1 MIESIP
7 IWAMFIGSAV
17 LVVASIELGYRM
29 GHRSHRRSAEEK
41 ESPVSAIAGSVLGL
55 LAFMLAFTFGLVS
68 NRYDAKKTLVREEA
82 NAIGTA
88 WLRADLLPAG
98 DRAEAQELLREYL
111 ELRLE
116 FVQSKKFEADKLALA
131 LAESTRIQNRL
142 WGMAIADAPPGP
154 MNPNMAALYLDAL
167 NRVFDLGALRKAVG
181 AQARVPASIWFVLSA
196 LMVLG
201 MMAVGYQTGVS
212 GSRRSNARVILA
224 LSFSLVI
231 ALIVELDRPDSG
243 FIRVSQQPQIDLLND
258 MGGPTSAANLPSPSK
273 HSQ

>member
-1 MIESIP
+1 MTGIMP

-17 LVVASIELGYRM
+17 LVVASIELGYLM
-29 GHRSHRRSAEEK
+29 GYRSHRRSEEEK
-41 ESPVSAIAGSVLGL
+41 ESPVSAIAASVLGL
-55 LAFMLAFTFGLVS
+55 LAFMLAFSFGIVS
-68 NRYDAKKTLVREEA
+68 NRYDAKKTLMREEA

-98 DRAEAQELLREYL
+98 ERAEAKELLREYL
-111 ELRLE
+111 ETRLD
-116 FVQSKKFEADKLALA
+116 FVQSQKLQADKLAFV
-131 LAESTRIQNRL
+131 LAETARIQNRL
-142 WGMAIADAPPGP
+142 WGMAVADAPPGP
-154 MNPNMAALYLDAL
+154 MHPNMAALYLDAL

-181 AQARVPASIWFVLSA
+181 LQARVPASIWVALSA

-231 ALIVELDRPDSG
+231 VLIVELDRPDSG
-243 FIRVSQQPQIDLLND
+243 IIRVSQQPQIDLLND
-258 MGGPTSAANLPSPSK
+258 MGGATGAAKLPSP
-273 HSQ
+273 

>member
-7 IWAMFIGSAV
+7 IWAMFIGSSV
-17 LVVASIELGYRM
+17 LVVASIELGYRL

-41 ESPVSAIAGSVLGL
+41 ESPVSAIAASVLGL

-98 DRAEAQELLREYL
+98 DRAEAKELLREYL
-111 ELRLE
+111 EMRLN
-116 FVQSKKFEADKLALA
+116 FAQSKKLQADKLTLA

-142 WGMAIADAPPGP
+142 WGMAVADAPPGP
-154 MNPNMAALYLDAL
+154 MNPPLAALYLDAL
-167 NRVFDLGALRKAVG
+167 NNVFDLGALRKAEG
-181 AQARVPASIWFVLSA
+181 LQARVPESIWFALSA

-201 MMAVGYQTGVS
+201 MMSVGYQTGVS

-258 MGGPTSAANLPSPSK
+258 MGGPTGAAKLPRP
-273 HSQ
+273 

>member
-7 IWAMFIGSAV
+7 IWAMFIGSSV
-17 LVVASIELGYRM
+17 LVVASIELGYRL

-41 ESPVSAIAGSVLGL
+41 ESPVSAIAASVLGL

-68 NRYDAKKTLVREEA
+68 NRYDAKKALVREEA

-88 WLRADLLPAG
+88 WLRADLLPSG
-98 DRAEAQELLREYL
+98 DRAEAKELLREYL
-111 ELRLE
+111 EKRLD
-116 FVQSKKFEADKLALA
+116 FVQSKKLQADKLAFA
-131 LAESTRIQNRL
+131 LAETARIQNRL
-142 WGMAIADAPPGP
+142 WGMAVADAPPGP
-154 MNPNMAALYLDAL
+154 MNPPLAALYLDAL
-167 NRVFDLGALRKAVG
+167 NNVFDLGALRKAEG
-181 AQARVPASIWFVLSA
+181 LQARVPESIWFALSA

-201 MMAVGYQTGVS
+201 MMSVGYQTGVS

-258 MGGPTSAANLPSPSK
+258 LGGPTRAAKLPSP
-273 HSQ
+273 

>member
-41 ESPVSAIAGSVLGL
+41 ESPVSAIAASVLGL

-98 DRAEAQELLREYL
+98 DRAEAKELLREYL
-111 ELRLE
+111 ETRLA
-116 FVQSKKFEADKLALA
+116 FVQSKKFQAEKLALA
-131 LAESTRIQNRL
+131 LAETTRIQNRL
-142 WGMAIADAPPGP
+142 WGMAIADAPPGT

-167 NRVFDLGALRKAVG
+167 NRVFDLGTLRKAVG

-201 MMAVGYQTGVS
+201 MMAMGYQTGVS

-258 MGGPTSAANLPSPSK
+258 LGGATGAAKTAPPLKPK
-273 HSQ
+273 

>member
-7 IWAMFIGSAV
+7 IWTMFIGSSV
-17 LVVASIELGYRM
+17 LVVASIELGYRL
-29 GHRSHRRSAEEK
+29 GYRSHRRSAEEK
-41 ESPVSAIAGSVLGL
+41 ESPVSAIAASVLGL
-55 LAFMLAFTFGLVS
+55 LAFMLAFTFGIVS
-68 NRYDAKKTLVREEA
+68 NRYDAKKTLMREEA

-98 DRAEAQELLREYL
+98 DRAEAKELLREYL
-111 ELRLE
+111 ETRLD
-116 FVQSKKFEADKLALA
+116 FVQSQKLQADKLAFV
-131 LAESTRIQNRL
+131 LAETARIQNRL
-142 WGMAIADAPPGP
+142 WGMAVADAPPGP
-154 MNPNMAALYLDAL
+154 MHPNMAALYLDAL

-181 AQARVPASIWFVLSA
+181 LQARVPASIWVALLA

-243 FIRVSQQPQIDLLND
+243 IIRVSQQPQIDLLND
-258 MGGPTSAANLPSPSK
+258 MGGATGAAKLPRP
-273 HSQ
+273 

>member
-7 IWAMFIGSAV
+7 IWAMFIGSSV
-17 LVVASIELGYRM
+17 LVVASIELGYRL
-29 GHRSHRRSAEEK
+29 GYRSHRRSAEEK
-41 ESPVSAIAGSVLGL
+41 ESPVSAIAASVLGL

-98 DRAEAQELLREYL
+98 DRAEAKELLREYL
-111 ELRLE
+111 EMRLN
-116 FVQSKKFEADKLALA
+116 FAQSKKLQADKLTLA

-142 WGMAIADAPPGP
+142 WGMAVADAPPGP
-154 MNPNMAALYLDAL
+154 MNPPLAALYLDAL
-167 NRVFDLGALRKAVG
+167 NNVFDLGALRKAEG
-181 AQARVPASIWFVLSA
+181 LQARVPESIWFALSA

-201 MMAVGYQTGVS
+201 MMSVGYQTGVS

-258 MGGPTSAANLPSPSK
+258 MGGPTGAAKLPRP
-273 HSQ
+273 

>member
-1 MIESIP
+1 M
-7 IWAMFIGSAV
+7 
-17 LVVASIELGYRM
+17 
-29 GHRSHRRSAEEK
+29 
-41 ESPVSAIAGSVLGL
+41 
-55 LAFMLAFTFGLVS
+55 
-68 NRYDAKKTLVREEA
+68 
-82 NAIGTA
+82 
-88 WLRADLLPAG
+88 LPAG

-111 ELRLE
+111 ELRLD
-116 FVQSKKFEADKLALA
+116 FVQSKKLQADKLALA
-131 LAESTRIQNRL
+131 LAESKRIQNRL

-258 MGGPTSAANLPSPSK
+258 LGGATGAAKTAPPLKPK
-273 HSQ
+273 